1 MLSRIIM
8 NFRKTYLLIA
18 ILAGMATLTISPSFA
33 QQYQSGMEVSL
44 SAEQGSTS
52 VTVSGFTSI
61 LSEAVAITVT
71 SPNGN
76 IVTIEQVNPDRNG
89 NFMKVLKTNSLLWKQ
104 DGMYLVTTQQG
115 ERNLY
120 KFRLPVQVIGG
131 ITQYTS
137 VSDSSLDTRVTSGV
151 TLPKTRFLTLDVIAP
166 LGATTIDVRGQT
178 DRTADV
184 TIKVTAPNGNIVSI
198 DQITPNLDG
207 SFMTVLHTDS
217 NLWRQDGFYT
227 ISAQQG
233 TGSGYADTAK
243 VEIVDGAVIPEF
255 GAIAALVLAI
265 AIVSIIAISAKTR
278 LNVIPKY

>member
-1 MLSRIIM
+1 M

-18 ILAGMATLTISPSFA
+18 VLAGIATLTISPSFA

-61 LSEAVAITVT
+61 LAEAVSITVT

-76 IVTIEQVNPDRNG
+76 IVTIEQISPDRNG
-89 NFMKVLKTNSLLWKQ
+89 NFMKVIKTNSLLWKQ
-104 DGMYLVTTQQG
+104 DGMYIINTQQG

-131 ITQYTS
+131 TTQFTS
-137 VSDSSLDTRVTSGV
+137 VSDSSIATHVTSGV
-151 TLPKTRFLTLDVIAP
+151 AFPETRFLTLDVVAP
-166 LGATTIDVRGQT
+166 IGGTMIDVNGQT
-178 DRTADV
+178 DRTTDV

-198 DQITPNLDG
+198 DQITPNPDG

-217 NLWRQDGFYT
+217 DLWRQDGFYT

-233 TGSGYADTAK
+233 TGSGYADSAE

-255 GAIAALVLAI
+255 GAIAALILAV
-265 AIVSIIAISAKTR
+265 AIISIIAVTARTR
-278 LNVIPKY
+278 LSIIPKY

>member
-1 MLSRIIM
+1 MSI
-8 NFRKTYLLIA
+8 RKTYLLIA
-18 ILAGMATLTISPSFA
+18 ILAGVATLTFSPSFA

-44 SAEQGSTS
+44 SAEQGSSS

-61 LSEAVAITVT
+61 LAEDVAITVT

-76 IVTIEQVNPDRNG
+76 IVTIQQVSPDRNG
-89 NFMKVLKTNSLLWKQ
+89 NFMTVIQTSSILWKQ
-104 DGMYLVTTQQG
+104 DGMYIITTQQG

-131 ITQYTS
+131 MTQFTS
-137 VSDSSLDTRVTSGV
+137 VSDSSVATHVTSGV
-151 TLPKTRFLTLDVIAP
+151 PFLETRFLSLDVVAP
-166 LGATTIDVRGQT
+166 IGSTTITVNGQT
-178 DRTADV
+178 DRTTDV

-198 DQITPNLDG
+198 DQITPNPDG

-217 NLWRQDGFYT
+217 ALWKQDGFYT

-233 TGSGYADTAK
+233 TGSGYADSAE

-255 GAIAALVLAI
+255 GVIAALVLAV
-265 AIVSIIAISAKTR
+265 AIISIIAVTAKTR
-278 LNVIPKY
+278 LSIIPKY